1 MRRKQSLFLLF
12 ILLLTASL
20 HAETKDINYRNL
32 SAGTQHAITLIQKNN
47 GKEYS
52 KEKSSAATLSGFIY
66 ISDESVVD
74 ELKNLGITINAIY
87 GQNIVTAQIP
97 FNTLPQLSQLPG
109 VINIQVSETAVLS
122 LDKAREDCNVDNVH
136 NGTEMK
142 SPFTGKGVIVGIVD
156 CGFDTGHPAFFET
169 DDMTKSRIIR
179 FWDQNRESGTPPSG
193 FSKGSLFVTQ
203 ESILNAG
210 TDNADQTHGTHV
222 AGIAAGGY
230 EGSINTSVT
239 ELNNNNPF

>member
-74 ELKNLGITINAIY
+74 E
-87 GQNIVTAQIP
+87 
-97 FNTLPQLSQLPG
+97 
-109 VINIQVSETAVLS
+109 
-122 LDKAREDCNVDNVH
+122 
-136 NGTEMK
+136 
-142 SPFTGKGVIVGIVD
+142 
-156 CGFDTGHPAFFET
+156 
-169 DDMTKSRIIR
+169 
-179 FWDQNRESGTPPSG
+179 
-193 FSKGSLFVTQ
+193 
-203 ESILNAG
+203 
-210 TDNADQTHGTHV
+210 
-222 AGIAAGGY
+222 
-230 EGSINTSVT
+230 
-239 ELNNNNPF
+239 